1 MPALPN
7 SPFLCVVTDDE
18 LSADRIVAVVES
30 ACAAGRIVV
39 QLRARNRSGRDLF
52 ELAERLRQAT
62 AVNCSRF
69 VVNDRLDIALAVG
82 ADGVHLPAS
91 GIPARVARTLLDR
104 RAGSTDRLRIGLSVH
119 SADEIYANA
128 AYVDYFQFGPVFA
141 TPSKLA
147 YGPPQGVAALAEAVG
162 AATDAQRPLVA
173 VGGIDATNV
182 STPIGAGAAGVAV
195 IRAVMRA
202 SDPGVATQM
211 LLEAI
216 TRRQA

>member
-1 MPALPN
+1 LPALPN
-7 SPFLCVVTDDE
+7 SPFLCLVTDDE

-39 QLRARNRSGRDLF
+39 QLRARNRGGRELF
-52 ELAERLRQAT
+52 VLAQRLRRAS
-62 AVNCSRF
+62 AANDSLL

-91 GIPARVARTLLDR
+91 GIPARVARALLDR
-104 RAGSTDRLRIGLSVH
+104 RAGSADRLRIGLSVH
-119 SADEIYANA
+119 SVDEIRANA
-128 AYVDYFQFGPVFA
+128 ELVDYFQFGPVFA

-147 YGPPQGVAALAEAVG
+147 YGSPQGVAALAEAVG

-173 VGGIDATNV
+173 VGGIDATNAL
-182 STPIGAGAAGVAV
+182 TPIGAGAAGVAV

-202 SDPGVATQM
+202 SDPGAATRA
-211 LLEAI
+211 LLEEI
-216 TRRQA
+216 TRRRA

>member
-1 MPALPN
+1 LPALPN

-39 QLRARNRSGRDLF
+39 QLRARNRGGRELF
-52 ELAERLRQAT
+52 ELAQRLRRAS
-62 AVNCSRF
+62 AANDSLL

-91 GIPARVARTLLDR
+91 GISAGVARALLDR
-104 RAGSTDRLRIGLSVH
+104 RAGSADRLRIGLSVH
-119 SADEIYANA
+119 SVDEIRTNA
-128 AYVDYFQFGPVFA
+128 DPVDCFQFGPVFA

-147 YGPPQGVAALAEAVG
+147 YGPPQGAAALAKAAG

-173 VGGIDATNV
+173 VGGIDATNAL
-182 STPIGAGAAGVAV
+182 TPIGAGAAGVAV

-202 SDPGVATQM
+202 SDPGAATRA

-216 TRRQA
+216 TRRRA